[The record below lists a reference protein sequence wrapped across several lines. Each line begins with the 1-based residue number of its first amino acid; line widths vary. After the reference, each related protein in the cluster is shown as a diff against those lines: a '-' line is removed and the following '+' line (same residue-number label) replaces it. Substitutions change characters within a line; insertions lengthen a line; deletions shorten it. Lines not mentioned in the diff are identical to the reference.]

1 MSDVCTTVDLVQNR
15 GFLAMW
21 GLTIVLIMGQI
32 LWPESNLYLAPGLL
46 GSWGVFCS
54 VNAVRCGR
62 MHCRITGPLCLLGA
76 VTVMLMSRG
85 VVPLS
90 GDGFN
95 AIFLVGIA
103 AAFGVEAVFG
113 KYGRGE

>member
-1 MSDVCTTVDLVQNR
+1 
-15 GFLAMW
+15 
-21 GLTIVLIMGQI
+21 
-32 LWPESNLYLAPGLL
+32 
-46 GSWGVFCS
+46 
-54 VNAVRCGR
+54 
-62 MHCRITGPLCLLGA
+62 
-76 VTVMLMSRG
+76 MLMSRG